1 MDLLPPEQLQAVF
14 NGIEDNIR
22 RRFKAVLSK
31 AKITNNGSAQHGYII
46 LLYMPPYVYFKHT
59 KLFLA
64 GWLILS

>member
-46 LLYMPPYVYFKHT
+46 LLCMPLYVYFNIQNY
-59 KLFLA
+59 FLQV
-64 GWLILS
+64 G